1 MVVIFLALTSASQET
16 VLPGSF
22 QILIMELNV
31 FAAVHPQKN
40 VKCNRNSALLRIGVY
55 VTYNNITE
63 DTETGIAMSLHFS
76 AHQPQ
81 VTLFPSSYQTTP
93 QACPA
98 S

>member
-1 MVVIFLALTSASQET
+1 MVVIFLALASTSQET

-31 FAAVHPQKN
+31 FAAVHPQKMSS
-40 VKCNRNSALLRIGVY
+40 VAETVPCRGLVFI
-55 VTYNNITE
+55 TYNTITK

-81 VTLFPSSYQTTP
+81 VTLFSSIRQTTP